1 MQQLILSNLNGAM
14 WLFLSS
20 GLLILILEP
29 AAYRKSGWRKE
40 KKASI
45 ILGWI
50 NISLAVLAFV
60 ASWFVDVEG

>member
-1 MQQLILSNLNGAM
+1 M

-50 NISLAVLAFV
+50 NISLAVLALV
-60 ASWFVDVEG
+60 TSWFVDVEG